1 MIQVRDAINEIASL
15 TVFSVQWK
23 ISGNRLCIVAES

>member
-1 MIQVRDAINEIASL
+1 MIQVRDAISFIASL
-15 TVFSVQWK
+15 TISSVQWK

>member
-15 TVFSVQWK
+15 TVSSVKWK

>member
-15 TVFSVQWK
+15 TVPSVQWK